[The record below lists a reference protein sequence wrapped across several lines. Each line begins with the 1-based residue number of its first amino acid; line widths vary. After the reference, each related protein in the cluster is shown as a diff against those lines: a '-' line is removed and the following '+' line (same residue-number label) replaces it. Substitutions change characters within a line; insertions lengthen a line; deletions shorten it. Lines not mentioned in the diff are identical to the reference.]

1 MQDMLRL
8 TQQSV
13 GVATTR
19 HSKKPGGGGS
29 LLTGAVGVGSPQ
41 NALNTTS
48 DDFLKKIKMQQDHD
62 K

>member
-19 HSKKPGGGGS
+19 HSKKPGGAGS

-48 DDFLKKIKMQQDHD
+48 DDFLKKIKM
-62 K
+62 